1 MSTNDY
7 KVFLATLSWDEFH
20 AYLANANKANLTDE
34 QLKILR
40 EEQARRANAFNNFMS
55 F

>member
-7 KVFLATLSWDEFH
+7 KVFLATLSWDEFQ

-34 QLKILR
+34 QLQVLR
-40 EEQARRANAFNNFMS
+40 EEQARRANEFNKHMS